1 MALGLVLVVGGVLAV
16 PPDIILKGTT
26 RLVFFHGAVVWTAI
40 ILGLASTILGVVILL
55 GGTGARGGGSTGGG
69 DAGAVERSASS
80 DAAHHDAAHGAIA
93 GGRPRA
99 LWRLY
104 SLATLFWVLTLLLS
118 FPVMKA
124 SWGGIRWD
132 ETRLRM
138 TFEVVSLYLVVWG
151 VVFVALLDRSARLF
165 AGVLAATGVVMFL
178 LVALTPGNFHPDNPV
193 FSSGDPLYIGGFL
206 VIFAG
211 LLCLSLGAVFLR
223 RRDAPARFLGEPGVD
238 AGV

>member
-16 PPDIILKGTT
+16 PPDTILKGTT

-55 GGTGARGGGSTGGG
+55 GGTGTRSGGPTAPGGAGGVGRSTSG
-69 DAGAVERSASS
+69 
-80 DAAHHDAAHGAIA
+80 DAAHGAIA
-93 GGRPRA
+93 GGRPRT

-104 SLATLFWVLTLLLS
+104 SLATLFWVLTLVLS

-151 VVFVALLDRSARLF
+151 IVFVALLDRSARLL
-165 AGVLAATGVVMFL
+165 AGVLSATGVVMFL

-193 FSSGDPLYIGGFL
+193 FRSGNPLYIGGFL

-211 LLCLSLGAVFLR
+211 LLCLSLGAAFLR
-223 RRDAPARFLGEPGVD
+223 RQDAPVRLLGEPGVD